1 MRPIIFVVFTLT
13 ALSSDARTP
22 SWVTNMGPGAAA
34 FWDRASTHGMKS
46 EHVRTLMED
55 IEKDNQS
62 REQVE
67 EAVQAWKSEGVDI
80 IAFLRETVEA
90 GVLPRGHSHWH
101 EGISQIKVLRWLT
114 RTSLPSVVEW
124 VLGFVKSSFCG
135 SLESR
140 EDVRY
145 LDGLLAVLQD
155 MKRDEALEFLLE
167 VQSAEFWERDGSPK
181 LDLPP
186 AGEIDSSRR
195 NLGAKSEL
203 RQSAIRTISLT
214 ATPKAIEILGT
225 GKEVSPDL
233 QGMLDDYFRLAV
245 RHHVGIYGY
254 PEWYGVKLSKEKL
267 RKIKAIYRKYGK
279 KYTPIKENKR
289 MQNISPPHH

>member
-1 MRPIIFVVFTLT
+1 
-13 ALSSDARTP
+13 
-22 SWVTNMGPGAAA
+22 
-34 FWDRASTHGMKS
+34 
-46 EHVRTLMED
+46 MED

-279 KYTPIKENKR
+279 KYTPIKEDKR